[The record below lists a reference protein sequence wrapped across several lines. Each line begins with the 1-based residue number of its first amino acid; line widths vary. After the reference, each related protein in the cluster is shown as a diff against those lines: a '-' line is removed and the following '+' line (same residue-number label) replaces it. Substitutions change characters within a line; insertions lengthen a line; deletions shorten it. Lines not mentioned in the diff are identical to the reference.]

1 MSFLLN
7 CVNLND
13 SWLCLFLTLSA
24 LFLSNLLVCGAAAA
38 AAKSLQSCPT
48 LCNPIDGSPPGSPIP
63 GILQARVLEW
73 VAIAFSVFVG
83 RGANLIKKYVK
94 KVQKLHK
101 QLWNEFMFYGKT
113 RKKLNNLNKKNF
125 LCPLASSFPTLCI
138 VYLLYASLCIYQT
151 YPTGRNTCSTINSN
165 ILSAPRQLL
174 KR

>member
-38 AAKSLQSCPT
+38 AAKSLQLCPT

-63 GILQARVLEW
+63 GILRQEYWSGLPLPSLCLW
-73 VAIAFSVFVG
+73 G
-83 RGANLIKKYVK
+83 GGPNLIKKYVK

-113 RKKLNNLNKKNF
+113 RKKLNNLNIKNF
-125 LCPLASSFPTLCI
+125 LCPLASSFPTLCT
-138 VYLLYASLCIYQT
+138 VYLLYALLCIYQT
-151 YPTGRNTCSTINSN
+151 YPTGRNTCSTMNSN